1 MYSFEERL
9 HYGQHVTAR
18 LTRRTPVYDWYAFP
32 HSFSRELVHELLD
45 EFGVDANSVVFD
57 PFVGA
62 GTTLLACRERGIPAF
77 GIDQLPLAVFTS
89 NVKVRDYD
97 PDELQHALDSFS
109 LLALSPQAFGA
120 VPIVDKAFS
129 SEVRKRVAAIHSW
142 TQSLPEKQA
151 RFFLLAL
158 LYILE
163 SVSQTAKS
171 GGWLRFVEN
180 EVDPDSVE
188 GLFKARSQK
197 MIDDIRALDLPR
209 NRGLWY
215 AMPGDARHKSR
226 SHRCAQYVVSSPPYL
241 NRHDYTRVFAL
252 EMALHFVETNQE
264 LISLRAS
271 AFRSHVEAKSQA
283 MLKHNDYETP
293 ETLKTLVAQV
303 ESRSKERDKKRVPS
317 MIRGYFEDIYMTL
330 ASLYE
335 RIGRSGKIAFV
346 LGNVRFSGVMI
357 PVDEIV
363 AEIGEQ
369 TGLKV
374 DKIIV
379 ARYRGNSAQQMAR
392 FGREP
397 ARESIILWQKVD

>member
-1 MYSFEERL
+1 MYPFEERL
-9 HYGQHVTAR
+9 HYGQYVTAR

-45 EFGVDANSVVFD
+45 EFGVDSNSIVFD

-77 GIDQLPLAVFTS
+77 GIDQLPFAVFTS
-89 NVKVRDYD
+89 NVKICNYD
-97 PDELQHALDSFS
+97 PDDLQHTLDRFTPSAS
-109 LLALSPQAFGA
+109 SPHVFGS
-120 VPIVDKAFS
+120 VPIIDRAFS

-142 TQSLPEKQA
+142 TQSLREKQA

-188 GLFKARSQK
+188 ELFKARARK
-197 MIDDIRALDLPR
+197 MIDDIRGLDMPH

-215 AMPGDARHKSR
+215 AMPGDARCKSS
-226 SHRCAQYVVSSPPYL
+226 SHRRAQYVISSPPYL

-252 EMALHFVETNQE
+252 EMALHFVKTNRE
-264 LISLRAS
+264 LISLRTNAL
-271 AFRSHVEAKSQA
+271 RSHVEAKSQTK
-283 MLKHNDYETP
+283 LTHNGYQAP
-293 ETLKTLVAQV
+293 ERLKTLATKI
-303 ESRSKERDKKRVPS
+303 ESESKERDKKRIPS
-317 MIRGYFEDIYMTL
+317 MVRGYFEDIYMTL

-335 RIGRSGKIAFV
+335 RIGRGGKIAFV
-346 LGNVRFSGVMI
+346 LGNVRFSGMMI

-369 TGLKV
+369 AGFET
-374 DKIIV
+374 DKIVV

-392 FGREP
+392 FGRDP
-397 ARESIILWQKVD
+397 SRESIIVWHKVS

>member
-1 MYSFEERL
+1 M
-9 HYGQHVTAR
+9 
-18 LTRRTPVYDWYAFP
+18 
-32 HSFSRELVHELLD
+32 HELLD
-45 EFGVDANSVVFD
+45 EFSVDANSVVFD

-77 GIDQLPLAVFTS
+77 GIDQLPFAVFTS
-89 NVKVRDYD
+89 NVKIRNYD
-97 PDELQHALDSFS
+97 PDDLQHSLDTFDPAASD
-109 LLALSPQAFGA
+109 LRAFGT
-120 VPIVDKAFS
+120 VPIIDRAFS
-129 SEVRKRVAAIHSW
+129 DGVRKRVEAIYGWS
-142 TQSLPEKQA
+142 QSLPRKKQA
-151 RFFLLAL
+151 DFFLLAL

-163 SVSQTAKS
+163 SISQTAKS
-171 GGWLRFVEN
+171 GGWLRIVEK

-188 GLFKARSQK
+188 ELFKARVQK
-197 MIDDIRALDLPR
+197 MIDDIRGLELPC

-215 AMPGDARHKSR
+215 AMPGDARYKS
-226 SHRCAQYVVSSPPYL
+226 SSSRCAQYVISSPPYL

-252 EMALHFVETNQE
+252 EMALHFVKTNQG

-271 AFRSHVEAKSQA
+271 ALRSHVEAKPQTK
-283 MLKHNDYETP
+283 LTHNGYRTP
-293 ETLKTLVAQV
+293 EKLKTLVAKI
-303 ESRSKERDKKRVPS
+303 EAESKERDKKRIPS

-330 ASLYE
+330 ASLYK
-335 RIGRSGKIAFV
+335 RMRRGGKIAFV
-346 LGNVRFSGVMI
+346 LGNVRFSGMMI